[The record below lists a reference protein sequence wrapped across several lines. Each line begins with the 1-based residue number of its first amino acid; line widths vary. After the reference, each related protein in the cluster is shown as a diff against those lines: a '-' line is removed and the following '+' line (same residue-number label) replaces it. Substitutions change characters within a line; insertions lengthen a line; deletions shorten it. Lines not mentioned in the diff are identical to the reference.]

1 MLSIT
6 HGTMDLHAKRKA
18 RESTSCCPTTYLCTY
33 LSYLCVLTYLLTL
46 DPVRYIC
53 ITSPVLCSEPVTAV
67 TCRITHL
74 SCSSCKSKPVLF
86 FACGFA
92 GSYEV
97 ITRASELCG
106 LLPFIRAW
114 LNFFTLIDIQNTGI
128 NRVVSPS
135 LLYNRLNAVF
145 LLEIV
150 RFPFFSFLPFYASPR
165 NA

>member
-97 ITRASELCG
+97 ITRASELWTPPVYPRLVG
-106 LLPFIRAW
+106 FLYVDRYLEYWHKSDYITII
-114 LNFFTLIDIQNTGI
+114 TL
-128 NRVVSPS
+128 
-135 LLYNRLNAVF
+135 
-145 LLEIV
+145 
-150 RFPFFSFLPFYASPR
+150 
-165 NA
+165 